1 MLNGK
6 SEDRSLVIQ
15 RVPSAHA
22 EDSSAR
28 VRVLFAVVSACA
40 ADTVSGCAGVVCACA
55 GSAAPVVR
63 IAAIAV
69 AASVVRPMMF
79 PPFFHGYVV
88 LSVKCSGEEESL
100 QPAWV

>member
-1 MLNGK
+1 MLNGI

-40 ADTVSGCAGVVCACA
+40 ATTVSGCAGVVCACA
-55 GSAAPVVR
+55 GSAAPAVR
-63 IAAIAV
+63 IAAIPV
-69 AASVVRPMMF
+69 AASVVRPMIF
-79 PPFFHGYVV
+79 PFFHGHVV

-100 QPAWV
+100 QHAWV

>member
-22 EDSSAR
+22 EDSSAH
-28 VRVLFAVVSACA
+28 VRVLFAVVFVCA
-40 ADTVSGCAGVVCACA
+40 ATTVSGCAGVVCACA
-55 GSAAPVVR
+55 GSAAPAVR
-63 IAAIAV
+63 IAAIPV
-69 AASVVRPMMF
+69 AASVVRPMIF
-79 PPFFHGYVV
+79 PFFHGHVV

-100 QPAWV
+100 QHAWV

>member
-1 MLNGK
+1 MMFGLPD
-6 SEDRSLVIQ
+6 ERSLVIQ

-28 VRVLFAVVSACA
+28 VRVLFAVVFVCA
-40 ADTVSGCAGVVCACA
+40 AITVSGCAGVVCACA

-79 PPFFHGYVV
+79 PPFFTVMWFY
-88 LSVKCSGEEESL
+88 L
-100 QPAWV
+100 